1 MHDVVW
7 RSTAMGAAAMPRRRA
22 RHGVT
27 GIVAAWERRTQARL
41 CELVNI
47 LDGIDR
53 MALEP
58 YSVWR
63 GVALEGAERRVAA
76 LLRAQH
82 AECEKG
88 LSPSARRY
96 SHSLQRLYRAYG
108 HRLHALRHA
117 DDTLL
122 AAATR
127 QTEACMCEAVANQTA
142 LARGNE

>member
-1 MHDVVW
+1 MHGVVW
-7 RSTAMGAAAMPRRRA
+7 RRTTMGAAAVPRRRA
-22 RHGVT
+22 RHGAT
-27 GIVAAWERRTQARL
+27 GAVAAWERRTQARL
-41 CELVNI
+41 CELVNV
-47 LDGIDR
+47 LDSIDR
-53 MALEP
+53 MALAP

-88 LSPSARRY
+88 LCQPARRY
-96 SHSLQRLYRAYG
+96 NHSLQRLYRAYG
-108 HRLHALRHA
+108 HRLHALRHE

-127 QTEACMCEAVANQTA
+127 QAEAWMREAVANQTA